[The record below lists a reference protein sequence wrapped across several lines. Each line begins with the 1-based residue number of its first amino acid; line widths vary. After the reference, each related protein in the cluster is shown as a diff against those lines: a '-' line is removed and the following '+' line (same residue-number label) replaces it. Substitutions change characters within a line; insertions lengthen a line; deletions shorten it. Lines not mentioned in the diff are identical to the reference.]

1 MSPGTE
7 SDVSTDVLEGEI
19 EPPDVVDG
27 ELDATDFWDG
37 EIEREIG
44 HDEYD
49 PVGTV
54 SLIAVYVLIIGSLW
68 VFMYFVEF
76 LGRGPTVV

>member
-1 MSPGTE
+1 MS
-7 SDVSTDVLEGEI
+7 STSEQADPE
-19 EPPDVVDG
+19 
-27 ELDATDFWDG
+27 A

-49 PVGTV
+49 PIGT
-54 SLIAVYVLIIGSLW
+54 LVLISIYFVILAVLW

-76 LGRGPTVV
+76 LGRLSPTGV